1 MLFLTRKKGESI
13 IINESIEIHLIEVRG
28 KTAKLGLS
36 YPQGTRVL
44 RRELYDRIQTENEMA
59 LQESELLVEWLTAT
73 DNTPPIVKRES
84 K

>member
-13 IINESIEIHLIEVRG
+13 IINESIEVHLIEVRG
-28 KTAKLGLS
+28 KTAKLGFS

-44 RRELYDRIQTENEMA
+44 RRELYDRVETENEMA
-59 LQESELLVEWLTAT
+59 LKESELLLEWLTTAESAT
-73 DNTPPIVKRES
+73 PATIRET